1 MMIQIRRPILLR
13 AWRIHKNITQEQLA
27 ENVGMTKGHVSQL
40 ESGKQRYNQ
49 DHLETIGGFFQI
61 DPIELI
67 ARNPND
73 PENILVVWNRIPKE
87 DRAIAIRVLNQ
98 FADKLRA

>member
-1 MMIQIRRPILLR
+1 MMIKIRRPILLR
-13 AWRIHKNITQEQLA
+13 PWRLHKKMTQEELA
-27 ENVGMTKGHVSQL
+27 EIVGMTKGHVSQL

-49 DHLETIGGFFQI
+49 DHLEIIGSCFSI

-67 ARNPND
+67 ARDPSE

-87 DRAIAIRVLNQ
+87 DRAIALRVLEQ
-98 FADKLRA
+98 FSEKR